1 VRTARNDV
9 SVVMQ
14 YAPRPAW
21 VEVRSFRSFCVGLL
35 RAAGLSGAEVT
46 VLLTGDERMR
56 ELNSRYRRLDRT
68 TDVLS
73 FGRGEEGPDPA
84 TLGDIAISLPAA
96 ERNARRYRVA
106 AGEELRRLTIH
117 ALLHLLGW
125 DHRTA
130 AERRRMTERQEALV
144 AAVGRGAEPARSRRG
159 RP

>member
-1 VRTARNDV
+1 VRAARNDV

-14 YAPRPAW
+14 YAPGPAW
-21 VEVRSFRSFCVGLL
+21 VEVRSFRTFCGVLL

-56 ELNSRYRRLDRT
+56 ELNARYRRVDRT

-73 FGRGEEGPDPA
+73 FGREQGGADLAP
-84 TLGDIAISLPAA
+84 LGDIAISLPAA
-96 ERNARRYRVA
+96 ERNARRYRVP

-117 ALLHLLGW
+117 ALLHLMGW

-130 AERRRMTERQEALV
+130 AERRRMTERQESLV
-144 AAVGRGAEPARSRRG
+144 ALVGRGAEPTRPRRR